1 MVRTAPL
8 RRHPFGLI
16 TGITALLAL
25 AFSFIAFPVQAQGQ
39 VQTQIAKTNG
49 CQFSNGI
56 KHVIYIQF
64 DNVHFTRDNPNV
76 PSDLEQMPNLLNFM
90 KQNGVLL
97 SNQHTPLIAHTAN
110 DIVTSLTG
118 LYPDNQGL
126 AVSNSYRY
134 FNPNGTS
141 NQATD
146 FTYWTDHL
154 ADSSTTTPTD
164 TNYNLLTSSGQN
176 TPAPWVPYTRAG
188 CNVGGV
194 GTANIELENT
204 TTDISTVFGANSAQA
219 QEAASNKAQ
228 AAADFVGVSVHC
240 AKGQSLCATANN
252 GEPDLLPDEP
262 GGYQGYQALFGNK
275 YIAPKISSNGPMTDL
290 DGNVISDGHG
300 HIGFPGFSG
309 MEANNSLSY
318 VAALQEH
325 GVPVTYVY
333 ISDAHDSHTSNTTF
347 GPGESGYVAQLQ
359 AYNKAF
365 GQFFTRLAQDGINSH
380 NTQFVFT
387 SDENDHFVGGTPS
400 PANCDGVTIP
410 CTYSQIGEVNGNLAG
425 LLATQQGVTTPF
437 KVYADSAPDIYI
449 TGKPANNDQT
459 VTRPFEQALG
469 KLTAVNPIT
478 GKTDQLTNYLADSAE
493 LQVLHMVTGDPARTP
508 TTIMFAN
515 PDYYL
520 YAGSANCSSPCI
532 ALGSG
537 FAWNHGDVSPDINT
551 TWLGMV
557 GPGVKHLGVD
567 GNVWSDHTDTRPTMM
582 ELLGLHDDYQHEGR
596 ALLEVM
602 QPSALPGAVRDN
614 LGELIQLGQILK
626 QINAPVGTLGLSTL
640 QISTTALES
649 NSPNDSTYTQLEN
662 QLLQIAQGRNAIAG
676 QILNILETAEFGNL
690 HSGHNQTAS
699 QLVTPGRLIG
709 QAQGLLNQA
718 AKLAH
723 TH

>member
-1 MVRTAPL
+1 MVRTAPFH
-8 RRHPFGLI
+8 RHPFWRI
-16 TGITALLAL
+16 TGIAALLAL
-25 AFSFIAFPVQAQGQ
+25 ACSFIAFPVQAQSQ
-39 VQTQIAKTNG
+39 VQTQIASSNG
-49 CQFSNGI
+49 CQLSNGVQ
-56 KHVIYIQF
+56 HVIYIQF
-64 DNVHFTRDNPNV
+64 DNVHFTRDNPNI

-97 SNQHTPLIAHTAN
+97 SDQHTPLIAHTAN

-134 FNPNGTS
+134 FNPDGTS
-141 NQATD
+141 NSAAD

-154 ADSSTTTPTD
+154 DDSSTTTPTD
-164 TNYNLLTSSGQN
+164 TSYNLLTSAGQN

-204 TTDISTVFGANSAQA
+204 TTDISTVFGANSPQA

-228 AAADFVGVSVHC
+228 ASADFVGLSVHC
-240 AKGQSLCATANN
+240 ARSQSLCSPANG
-252 GEPDLLPDEP
+252 GEADLLPDEP
-262 GGYQGYQALFGNK
+262 GGYQGYQALFGNE
-275 YIAPKISSNGPMTDL
+275 YIAPEISPNGPVTDL
-290 DGNVISDGHG
+290 NGNVISDGQG
-300 HIGFPGFSG
+300 HIGFPGFNG
-309 MEANNSLSY
+309 MEASTSLAY
-318 VAALQEH
+318 VAAMQEH
-325 GVPVTYVY
+325 GVPVTYAY
-333 ISDAHDSHTSNTTF
+333 ISDAHDNHTNNTTF
-347 GPGESGYVAQLQ
+347 GPGEAGYVAQLQ
-359 AYNKAF
+359 AYNQAF
-365 GQFFTRLAQDGINSH
+365 GQFFTRLAHDGINSH
-380 NTQFVFT
+380 NTLFVFT
-387 SDENDHFVGGTPS
+387 ADENDHFVGSDPS

-410 CTYSQIGEVNGNLAG
+410 CTYSQLGEVDGNLSG
-425 LLATQQGVTTPF
+425 LLATEQGVTTPF

-449 TGKPANNDQT
+449 TGNPARGDQT
-459 VTRPFEQALG
+459 VARPLEQALG
-469 KLTAVNPIT
+469 KLTSVNPIT

-508 TTIMFAN
+508 SAIMFAN

-520 YAGSANCSSPCI
+520 YAGATNCSSPCI
-532 ALGSG
+532 ALDDE

-596 ALLEVM
+596 ALVEII
-602 QPSALPGAVRDN
+602 QPSALPDAVRDN
-614 LGELIQLGQILK
+614 LGKLILLGQILK

-649 NSPNDSTYTQLEN
+649 SSPNDSTYTQLEN
-662 QLLQIAQGRNAIAG
+662 QLLQIARTRNALAG
-676 QILNILETAEFGNL
+676 QILTILETAEFGSS
-690 HSGHNQTAS
+690 HGGHNQTAS
-699 QLVTPGRLIG
+699 QLGTAGKLLS

-718 AKLAH
+718 ARLAH